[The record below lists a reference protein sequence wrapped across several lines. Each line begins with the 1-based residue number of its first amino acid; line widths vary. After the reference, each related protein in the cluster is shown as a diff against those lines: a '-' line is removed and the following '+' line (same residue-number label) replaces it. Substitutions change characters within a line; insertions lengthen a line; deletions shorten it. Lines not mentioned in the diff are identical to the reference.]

1 MWNWFNCYFSG
12 RHDYGMWCEPGAIYL
27 RCIHCGRRSPGWDL
41 EAKRAAKTGPVA
53 RTLEPPKA
61 PRVLTT
67 DRVVPFRRTAAR

>member
-41 EAKRAAKTGPVA
+41 QTNGAAKTAPIA
-53 RTLEPPKA
+53 RKRESPNAPK
-61 PRVLTT
+61 VLAS